1 MAMANYKK
9 AEPEIRLAFM
19 IGYLC
24 GAGVSSQMRGK
35 GPNAF
40 RRWLVSRH
48 KEVDS
53 LCAEFDEAL
62 LRDVAVHL
70 ATFQA
75 KKAAQ
80 KN

>member
-9 AEPEIRLAFM
+9 AEPETRLAFM

-24 GAGVSSQMRGK
+24 GAGVSSQMKAK
-35 GPNAF
+35 GPKAF
-40 RRWLVSRH
+40 LRWSVGRQ
-48 KEVDS
+48 KEVTS
-53 LCAEFDEAL
+53 LCAEFDAAL
-62 LRDVAVHL
+62 VRDVAVHL